1 MRAYFVPS
9 TVLNILQALM
19 NFTVALCVIG
29 IILPPIVDQ
38 DSEVERVNE
47 TCSMWYGV
55 FLKIILL
62 ARTGKKKKPQN
73 LLPHLTKKPR
83 STLALD
89 MI

>member
-1 MRAYFVPS
+1 MLS
-9 TVLNILQALM
+9 ILQALL
-19 NFTVALCVIG
+19 NPIAALCVIG
-29 IILPPIVDQ
+29 IILPTIIDQ
-38 DSEVERVNE
+38 ETEVERVNE
-47 TCSMWYGV
+47 TCSALHGV

-62 ARTGKKKKPQN
+62 ARTERKKTPREN

>member
-1 MRAYFVPS
+1 M
-9 TVLNILQALM
+9 LNILQALM
-19 NFTVALCVIG
+19 IFTVALCVIG

-62 ARTGKKKKPQN
+62 ARTGKKKPQN